1 MSEEQQVGRVD
12 ITKAES
18 SNPKMNVP
26 LGQEKGQPRIVT
38 SGHFIQ
44 QSKKKDLKMPQ
55 MLCTFDAM
63 AEDDAIFTS
72 ISMTNKLV
80 KSALARGMWE
90 GTGSASSQIAA
101 DFLNY
106 NMHNMP
112 SGTWRQAV
120 NDIVTDLQYGFSLLN
135 IVTEVRAYGE
145 YKGTRCLKKLAPR
158 DQKSVYGW
166 LWDKNFRD
174 VKGFVQRPNITKSGS
189 LTASSFLSNGLSEL
203 SVGSYLENDYP
214 IIRSNQLLHFTYNST
229 LNNPQGDSP
238 LLHCYTAW
246 KEKKLI
252 EQYQLVAI
260 SKGYGGTAILRV
272 PAKLIEAAN
281 SGSNPQ
287 AAAEYLALQ
296 QDAANYNSGESAFI
310 VLTSDTDELSKKYLY
325 DIDFK
330 GVDGSTADIDT
341 LAIITAKQK
350 SIYNCF
356 GTSFILLGQD
366 GVGSHSLAS
375 TGNSVHG
382 QFVSDNIDEKVS
394 VLESQLA
401 PRLLAINDISLNWK
415 DMPKFIPADP
425 YEFDFDG
432 AGKFIQRVASVNKM
446 TPDALKYFYKRAG
459 FNQDGID
466 ELDFTDKGE
475 SRSGESKGSSGTGNS
490 QKGGNSSST
499 NMENKSLSS
508 VRKFVV
514 DGDRIINTETDQV
527 VNFEDLDEEGNYK

>member
-1 MSEEQQVGRVD
+1 MSEVEKS
-12 ITKAES
+12 IEINKAES
-18 SNPKMNVP
+18 LNPKMNVP
-26 LGQEKGQPRIVT
+26 LGQEKGQPRIIT
-38 SGHFIQ
+38 SGHYIQ
-44 QSKKKDLKMPQ
+44 QSKKKDLRMPH

-80 KSALARGMWE
+80 KSALARGVWE
-90 GTGSASSQIAA
+90 GTGSRASQIAA

-106 NMHNMP
+106 NIHNM
-112 SGTWRQAV
+112 SFGTWRQAV
-120 NDIVTDLQYGFSLLN
+120 NDIVTDIQYGFSLLN
-135 IVTEVRAYGE
+135 IVTELRTYGE
-145 YKGTRCLKKLAPR
+145 YKGTYCLKKLAPR

-166 LWDKNFRD
+166 LWDENKRE
-174 VKGFVQRPNITKSGS
+174 VRGFVQKPNIISQRGIAPS
-189 LTASSFLSNGLSEL
+189 NFLIDGLTEL
-203 SVGSYLENDYP
+203 AAGSYQDNGYP

-238 LLHCYTAW
+238 LFHCYTAW

-287 AAAEYLALQ
+287 AAKEYLALQ

-325 DIDFK
+325 DMEFK
-330 GVDGSTADIDT
+330 GVEGSTSDVDT

-382 QFVSDNIDEKVS
+382 QFVSDNIDEKVA

-401 PRLLAINDISLNWK
+401 PRLLARNDVNLSWK
-415 DMPKFIPADP
+415 DMPKFKAADP

-446 TPDALKYFYKRAG
+446 TPKALEYFYKRAG
-459 FNQDGID
+459 FSLEGVE
-466 ELDFTDKGE
+466 ELDFSSKGQ
-475 SRSGESKGSSGTGNS
+475 SRAGESKSSGGN
-490 QKGGNSSST
+490 GNKTQMNSDT
-499 NMENKSLSS
+499 NMENKSLQR
-508 VRKFVV
+508 VRNLVV
-514 DGDRIINTETDQV
+514 DGDRLIDRQTDEV
-527 VNFEDLDEEGNYK
+527 VNFEDLDTEGNYK